1 MSGTYKFGDKA
12 EGIRILQQAL
22 ADNGFNPGVVDSV
35 FGPATL
41 NAINDARAAYKLE
54 GINRVDAEL
63 LERLGI
69 TKPKPAKKPNL
80 LETLS
85 VIKDIY
91 ALWKG
96 KPMTSAWFTSFVGT
110 TAFKYLVAMLAT
122 YIAGKLGFDPVE
134 GKASIEGIITQLIGV
149 VMGLWGA
156 WESSRN
162 KIVMDGKK
170 VSVSDLTPAEKVAVK
185 DIVSTK

>member
-69 TKPKPAKKPNL
+69 TKPKPPKKPNF

-85 VIKDIY
+85 VIKDLY
-91 ALWKG
+91 DLWKG
-96 KPMTSAWFTSFVGT
+96 KPMNSTWLTSFVGT

-122 YIAGKLGFDPVE
+122 YIASKLGLDK
-134 GKASIEGIITQLIGV
+134 GSIEGILTQLIGV
-149 VMGLWGA
+149 AMGVWGA
-156 WESSRN
+156 WEASRS
-162 KIVMDGKK
+162 KIVMNGEK
-170 VSVSDLTPAEKVAVK
+170 VSVSDLSTAEKKVVA
-185 DIVSTK
+185 DIVEAKK